1 MNINDLKYDILKEIF
16 NIGVGKAA
24 SMLSEII
31 NKKIL
36 LDVPKIE
43 FLCLKDQNLTLN
55 VHLPNVLKG
64 TLMISSIKFREK
76 LSGKANLIFPAMKI
90 RKLINLCLNKDE
102 KNNCSDESFT
112 DIDFDIIKEIGNIV
126 LNSIIGEIGNYLN
139 IDLNYSIPEVKV
151 FNKIDF
157 KKDIESKEH
166 TYTLLLYI
174 TFVIDDMKIEG
185 AIIIDLTLESL
196 NTLMIKVNEIED
208 ELNA

>member
-1 MNINDLKYDILKEIF
+1 MKINDLKYDILKEIF

-31 NKKIL
+31 DKKIL

-43 FLCLKDQNLTLN
+43 FLYLKDKNLKLN
-55 VHLPNVLKG
+55 GHLPNVLKG
-64 TLMISSIKFREK
+64 TLMISSIKFGEK
-76 LSGKANLIFPAMKI
+76 LAGKANLIFPATKM

-102 KNNCSDESFT
+102 KSNCSNVDFT
-112 DIDFDIIKEIGNIV
+112 DVDFDIIKEIGNIV

-157 KKDIESKEH
+157 RKDIESKEH
-166 TYTLLLYI
+166 TNTLILYI
-174 TFVIDDMKIEG
+174 TFIIDDIKIEG